1 MDVNLKKIA
10 LQLVTRGLWG
20 FDSCCDKSFERV
32 GSSCCTAVV
41 ASSLSFPKEEG
52 TSCDNGSDLLPGE
65 LWASEE
71 CQKKVFKKIPLCL
84 GSLLINI

>member
-1 MDVNLKKIA
+1 M
-10 LQLVTRGLWG
+10 TRGLWG

-32 GSSCCTAVV
+32 GSSCGTALV

-52 TSCDNGSDLLPGE
+52 TSCDNGSDLPGE

-71 CQKKVFKKIPLCL
+71 CQKKLFKKTLLCL
-84 GSLLINI
+84 GSLLISIMWM